1 MVLSRQTR
9 TIWPLY
15 VMVLPGVVFL
25 LLFRYIP
32 LLGSVIA
39 FQDYSVFRPLMQSPF
54 VGFKHFILVFSSPDF
69 IRVLGNTLVLAL
81 LGVLFLFPIPIILS
95 LMINEVGNRYV
106 KKTIQAALNIPHFLS
121 WVIIGGLTFDLFA
134 SHGLFNII
142 RGWLGLD
149 SLLLMQHEQYFRP
162 VYVFTALWREAG
174 WHTIVYLAAMS
185 AIDPQIYESAMVD
198 GASPLKQMVSITLP
212 LLMPTAVTLLLL
224 QIGSFLQL
232 GFDQVFNLLT
242 PMSYSVGDIIDTFV
256 YRTGVLQARYSYA
269 TAIGMFQSVVGLTL
283 VLASNALAK
292 KFTDEGLW

>member
-1 MVLSRQTR
+1 
-9 TIWPLY
+9 
-15 VMVLPGVVFL
+15 MVLPGTLFL

-39 FQDYSVFRPLMQSPF
+39 FQDYSVFRPLTQSPF
-54 VGFKHFILVFSSPDF
+54 VGFKHFIVVFSSPDF
-69 IRVLGNTLVLAL
+69 IRILGNTLILAL
-81 LGVLFLFPIPIILS
+81 LGVIFLFPIPIILS
-95 LMINEVGNRYV
+95 LMINEVGNKYL
-106 KKTIQAALNIPHFLS
+106 KKSVQAALNIPHFLS
-121 WVIIGGLTFDLFA
+121 WVIIGGLTFDLF
-134 SHGLFNII
+134 SVHGLFNII
-142 RGWLGLD
+142 RSWFGLD
-149 SLLLMQHEQYFRP
+149 GLLVMQYGQYFRP

-198 GASPLKQMVSITLP
+198 GASPLRQMVSITVP

-256 YRTGVLQARYSYA
+256 YRTGILQARYSYA
-269 TAIGMFQSVVGLTL
+269 TAIGMFQSVVGFVL
-283 VLASNALAK
+283 VLICNSLSK
-292 KFTDEGLW
+292 KLTDEGLW

>member
-1 MVLSRQTR
+1 
-9 TIWPLY
+9 
-15 VMVLPGVVFL
+15 MVLPGVLFL

-39 FQDYSVFRPLMQSPF
+39 FQDYSVFRPLLQSPF
-54 VGFKHFILVFSSPDF
+54 VGLKHFILVFSSPDF
-69 IRVLGNTLVLAL
+69 IRVIGNTLFLAL

-95 LMINEVGNRYV
+95 LMINEVGNSSV

-121 WVIIGGLTFDLFA
+121 WVIIGGLTFDLFSA
-134 SHGLFNII
+134 HGLFNII
-142 RGWLGLD
+142 RNWFGLD
-149 SLLLMQHEQYFRP
+149 DLLVMQYGQYFRP

-198 GASPLKQMVSITLP
+198 GASPLRQMVSITIP
-212 LLMPTAVTLLLL
+212 LLMPTAITLLLL

-256 YRTGVLQARYSYA
+256 YRTGILQARYSYA
-269 TAIGMFQSVVGLTL
+269 TAIGMFQSLVGLAL
-283 VLASNALAK
+283 VLVCNFLSR